1 MGILRS
7 RAIGT
12 SCLAVL
18 TACLPSSE
26 AARSRVVAPPEAPLI
41 QVALLLDTSNSMD
54 GLIDQARSQLW
65 KVVNE
70 LASAQREG
78 APAEL
83 QVALYEYGNNDLPA
97 TEGYIRQVVSFTADL
112 DRVSEELF
120 ALTTNGGEEYCGR
133 VIGAALD
140 ALPWS
145 RRHDA
150 LKSIFIAGNEP
161 FTQGDVDPEDATRRA
176 IGLGVTVNTIHCG
189 PRATGI
195 SGGWE
200 RGARIAEG
208 SFMTIDQDRAVA
220 HVAAPQDAEI
230 ARLGEELNATYV
242 PYGDAGSEGST
253 RQSAQDSN
261 ATSVGAGAAV
271 QRGMAK
277 ASRHYKNPQWD
288 LVDAVERGDV
298 KLDALAEGELPEEMK
313 GMPLEDQKRHLT
325 QKSEQ
330 RARLKDRIQ
339 ELGEARKRHVA
350 RVRVEL
356 GESEA
361 ATLDLALI
369 ASLRE
374 QAQKKDIQLGAR
386 EER

>member
-1 MGILRS
+1 MQPVELSVVYDIAGGAGGE
-7 RAIGT
+7 RANPGARGHGGAGGRGSIVHMYNAKTGC
-12 SCLAVL
+12 SIEDMKAPDGKEGPVG
-18 TACLPSSE
+18 E
-26 AARSRVVAPPEAPLI
+26 AAKSTGSKGLPGASGNPLKFNGAVFTGGSVPAYTFAELAQALSLSQLLMTQNASDQEFLNAKNDDDRTTVAGGYTWLININQPFTDSSAKIDPARVSKPEQQVRAGIHNSAVVSLMRLQQGLDYYGHSHNWTPVLNLNSLVGRTGELI
-41 QVALLLDTSNSMD
+41 QL
-54 GLIDQARSQLW
+54 G
-65 KVVNE
+65 KVVEDQFNRYLDKG
-70 LASAQREG
+70 LADKERMKA
-78 APAEL
+78 
-83 QVALYEYGNNDLPA
+83 
-97 TEGYIRQVVSFTADL
+97 FT
-112 DRVSEELF
+112 
-120 ALTTNGGEEYCGR
+120 
-133 VIGAALD
+133 
-140 ALPWS
+140 
-145 RRHDA
+145 
-150 LKSIFIAGNEP
+150 
-161 FTQGDVDPEDATRRA
+161 
-176 IGLGVTVNTIHCG
+176 
-189 PRATGI
+189 
-195 SGGWE
+195 
-200 RGARIAEG
+200 
-208 SFMTIDQDRAVA
+208 
-220 HVAAPQDAEI
+220 
-230 ARLGEELNATYV
+230 
-242 PYGDAGSEGST
+242 
-253 RQSAQDSN
+253 
-261 ATSVGAGAAV
+261 V

-313 GMPLEDQKRHLT
+313 GMPLADQKRHLT

>member
-1 MGILRS
+1 
-7 RAIGT
+7 
-12 SCLAVL
+12 
-18 TACLPSSE
+18 
-26 AARSRVVAPPEAPLI
+26 
-41 QVALLLDTSNSMD
+41 
-54 GLIDQARSQLW
+54 
-65 KVVNE
+65 
-70 LASAQREG
+70 
-78 APAEL
+78 
-83 QVALYEYGNNDLPA
+83 
-97 TEGYIRQVVSFTADL
+97 
-112 DRVSEELF
+112 
-120 ALTTNGGEEYCGR
+120 
-133 VIGAALD
+133 
-140 ALPWS
+140 
-145 RRHDA
+145 
-150 LKSIFIAGNEP
+150 
-161 FTQGDVDPEDATRRA
+161 VDPEDATRRA